1 MSFSSEFI
9 SLFLTHT
16 CTHVLIPQAHTHTFS
31 HTLDFSTRIFSRP
44 RLSPDPHGR
53 NPSGPRVA
61 TTKLQTIWK
70 AKRKTSRGTAARWR
84 CRQLGSGEGRGKPGW
99 LPDSRET
106 NTLLSQTQPPKCSQ
120 APQAYGISSPQTPGL
135 PEPCRTPPVSTWV
148 TSNTATQS
156 LILALI
162 FPGHG
167 CVVSNYFSPKICLDG

>member
-1 MSFSSEFI
+1 MSLSSEFI

-16 CTHVLIPQAHTHTFS
+16 CTLELTPRAPTHIFS

-61 TTKLQTIWK
+61 TTKLQTGSFSIWK
-70 AKRKTSRGTAARWR
+70 AKRKTSRGTAARLR

-106 NTLLSQTQPPKCSQ
+106 NRLLPQTQPPKCSQ
-120 APQAYGISSPQTPGL
+120 APQVYGTALHKLLACLSLVGL
-135 PEPCRTPPVSTWV
+135 HQYP
-148 TSNTATQS
+148 
-156 LILALI
+156 L
-162 FPGHG
+162 G
-167 CVVSNYFSPKICLDG
+167 

>member
-16 CTHVLIPQAHTHTFS
+16 CTRELTPCAPTHIFS
-31 HTLDFSTRIFSRP
+31 HTVDLSTRIFSRP

-70 AKRKTSRGTAARWR
+70 AKRKTSRGTAARLR

-99 LPDSRET
+99 LPDSRKT
-106 NTLLSQTQPPKCSQ
+106 NRLLPQTQPPKCAQ
-120 APQAYGISSPQTPGL
+120 APQVYGTALHKLLACLSLAGL
-135 PEPCRTPPVSTWV
+135 HRYP
-148 TSNTATQS
+148 
-156 LILALI
+156 L
-162 FPGHG
+162 G
-167 CVVSNYFSPKICLDG
+167 